1 MAQLEWDYGA
11 FLSVGAMVWAA
22 YSQHLKVW
30 THLEHMKEKEEMK
43 AESSSE
49 TSVVMI

>member
-1 MAQLEWDYGA
+1 MEQLEWDFGGYLA
-11 FLSVGAMVWAA
+11 VTAMVWAA
-22 YSQHLKVW
+22 YAQHLKVW
-30 THLEHMKEKEEMK
+30 THLAHMNEKEEME